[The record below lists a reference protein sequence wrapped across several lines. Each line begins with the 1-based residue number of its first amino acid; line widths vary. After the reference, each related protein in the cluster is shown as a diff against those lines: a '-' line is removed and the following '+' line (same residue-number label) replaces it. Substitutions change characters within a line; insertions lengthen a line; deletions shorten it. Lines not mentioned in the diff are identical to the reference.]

1 MARLLRATL
10 FSAVIVIAW
19 TSTIITV
26 SSQAGNLDAAST
38 HYDVLPSVPSTGQE
52 RVLCLARGSCLYN
65 VLTCPAECPNRKPKR
80 NKVDKG
86 CFIDCSSRCETTC
99 KTRLPNCNGY
109 GSVCYDP
116 RFVGGDGVMFYFH
129 GATGSDF
136 ALVSDDLLQINGH
149 FIGTRPE
156 GRDRDFTWV
165 QGLSVM
171 FDSHILAVAS
181 KKVAKWRKEN
191 DAITVS
197 WDGEYIELPA
207 DAEAEWKTTTT
218 TNPNHAVTVE
228 RTSDTNSVRV
238 TVENMLEMDLKVT
251 PITEEEDRVH
261 GYHLPEGDSFAHL
274 EMQFKFKNLTD
285 QVEGVLG
292 KTYRPGYVSP
302 VKRGVPMPIMGGEDR
317 YILSSLFSY
326 DCVSCRF
333 RPSSPLYNN
342 HQTDLLAVN

>member
-1 MARLLRATL
+1 MHAY
-10 FSAVIVIAW
+10 IH
-19 TSTIITV
+19 
-26 SSQAGNLDAAST
+26 AA
-38 HYDVLPSVPSTGQE
+38 
-52 RVLCLARGSCLYN
+52 
-65 VLTCPAECPNRKPKR
+65 
-80 NKVDKG
+80 
-86 CFIDCSSRCETTC
+86 
-99 KTRLPNCNGY
+99 RLPNCNGY

-129 GATGSDF
+129 GATGKDF

-165 QGLSVM
+165 QELSVM

-181 KKVAKWRKEN
+181 KKVAKWRKGI

-197 WDGEYIELPA
+197 WDGEFIELPA
-207 DAEAEWKTTTT
+207 DAEAEWKTTTD
-218 TNPNHAVTVE
+218 PNHAVTVE
-228 RTSDTNSVRV
+228 RTADTNSVRV
-238 TVENMLEMDLKVT
+238 TVEDMLEMDVKVT

-261 GYHLPEGDSFAHL
+261 SYHLPEDDSFAHL
-274 EMQFKFKNLTD
+274 EMQFKFKNLTE

-317 YILSSLFSY
+317 YILSSLFSH
-326 DCVSCRF
+326 DCIACRF
-333 RPSSPLYNN
+333 RPSSPFYND
-342 HQTDLLAVN
+342 HQSHLLAVN